1 MLVIGFW
8 TLFFHSV
15 LQLCDDGYEY
25 SLFFDKLP
33 ANNRHGDAAPK
44 WAGER
49 APGMSP
55 CKEQVCERH
64 ATPVRP
70 DSVAAFHDV
79 QFFLYP
85 SFKML
90 YLVWTN
96 VFFCFTRYYVISFKS
111 IFKTRTDTVVIYPA
125 LCVVNL
131 IVRLIS
137 IFH

>member
-1 MLVIGFW
+1 MLVVWFL

-25 SLFFDKLP
+25 SLFFDRLP
-33 ANNRHGDAAPK
+33 SDNRHGDAASK
-44 WAGER
+44 WTGEG

-55 CKEQVCERH
+55 CKKQICERH
-64 ATPVRP
+64 AAPVRP

-79 QFFLYP
+79 QLFLYS

-96 VFFCFTRYYVISFKS
+96 VFLFH
-111 IFKTRTDTVVIYPA
+111 PL
-125 LCVVNL
+125 LCYL
-131 IVRLIS
+131 IKVDVQIL
-137 IFH
+137 H